1 MWISF
6 QLDVAERVIREQ
18 EAQEEQLLSRIT
30 STELTLEETNSLLC
44 SLQGESKI
52 LMSQIEEF
60 YQGIVQ
66 KYEAEKQSIIHELT
80 QKVISFSF
88 LSRLQINY
96 SIFNASASCY

>member
-1 MWISF
+1 MGIDINYIGKCVFFF

-30 STELTLEETNSLLC
+30 STELTLEETNSLLS

-80 QKVISFSF
+80 QKVIFSF
-88 LSRLQINY
+88 LAGCKW
-96 SIFNASASCY
+96 FF